1 MPVITF
7 VLCKR
12 ELKCYL
18 TFVGTS
24 ADLLREARRRAGLT
38 QTQLGSLVDR
48 PQSAIARWENG
59 RVEPSLE
66 TLRELI
72 RACGLELAF
81 GVYKY
86 DDSYV
91 SFIERNLDLTPADRV
106 RHMADVARAMQ
117 PLRNAVQ
124 RARRA

>member
-1 MPVITF
+1 MLSIEVQ
-7 VLCKR
+7 
-12 ELKCYL
+12 KCYS
-18 TFVGTS
+18 VEMSTS
-24 ADLLREARRRAGLT
+24 GHLLREARRRAGLT
-38 QTQLGSLVDR
+38 QAQLGSLVGR

-72 RACGLELAF
+72 RACGLELSVAL
-81 GVYKY
+81 YNY

-91 SFIERNLDLTPADRV
+91 PFIERNLALTPADRI

-117 PLRNAVQ
+117 PLKGAVV
-124 RARRA
+124 RARDA

>member
-1 MPVITF
+1 MS
-7 VLCKR
+7 
-12 ELKCYL
+12 
-18 TFVGTS
+18 TS
-24 ADLLREARRRAGLT
+24 GDLLREARRRAGLT
-38 QTQLGSLVDR
+38 QVQLGSLVGR

-72 RACGLELAF
+72 RACGLELSVAL
-81 GVYKY
+81 YNY

-91 SFIERNLDLTPADRV
+91 PFIERNLALTPADRI

-117 PLRNAVQ
+117 PLKGAVV
-124 RARRA
+124 RARDA

>member
-1 MPVITF
+1 M
-7 VLCKR
+7 
-12 ELKCYL
+12 
-18 TFVGTS
+18 TS

-38 QTQLGSLVDR
+38 QAQLGSLVGR
-48 PQSAIARWENG
+48 PQSAIARWESG

-81 GVYKY
+81 SIYNY

-91 SFIERNLDLTPADRV
+91 PFIERHLEMSPADRV
-106 RHMADVARAMQ
+106 RHMADVARGMG
-117 PLRNAVQ
+117 PLRDAVE
-124 RARRA
+124 RARRV

>member
-1 MPVITF
+1 M
-7 VLCKR
+7 
-12 ELKCYL
+12 
-18 TFVGTS
+18 TS

-38 QTQLGSLVDR
+38 QAQLGSLVAR
-48 PQSAIARWENG
+48 PQSAIARWESG

-72 RACGLELAF
+72 RACGLELSFAI
-81 GVYKY
+81 YEY

-91 SFIERNLDLTPADRV
+91 PFIEHHLEMSPADRV
-106 RHMADVARAMQ
+106 RHMADVARGMQ
-117 PLRNAVQ
+117 PLRNAVE